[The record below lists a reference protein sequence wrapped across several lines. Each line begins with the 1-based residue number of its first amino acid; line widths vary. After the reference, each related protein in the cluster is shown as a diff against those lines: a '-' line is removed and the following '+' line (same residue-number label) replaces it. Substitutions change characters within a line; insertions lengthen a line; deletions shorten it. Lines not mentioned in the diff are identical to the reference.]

1 MGTMGRRVIGDIF
14 ATRSSRL
21 VQSPA
26 EEVVEAPLVDGALG
40 DGALGGATLGGGQVG
55 ARAASGSS
63 VAPLGG
69 RTGLVFGEPGTE
81 DPGTEDPGTEDPGTE
96 DPGTED
102 PGTEDP
108 GRYVTGPIGTIDVA
122 PGTLGGARLVV
133 GALAVC
139 ALLGHIPFGQFTAGF
154 AVGFVVGEP

>member
-1 MGTMGRRVIGDIF
+1 MGTIGRRVIGDIF
-14 ATRSSRL
+14 ATRSSRS

-26 EEVVEAPLVDGALG
+26 EEVVEAPLVG
-40 DGALGGATLGGGQVG
+40 GALGGATPGGGQVG

-69 RTGLVFGEPGTE
+69 RTGLVFG
-81 DPGTEDPGTEDPGTE
+81 DPGTE

-108 GRYVTGPIGTIDVA
+108 GRYVTGPIGTIDAA
-122 PGTLGGARLVV
+122 PGTFGGARFVV
-133 GALAVC
+133 GALAVY

-154 AVGFVVGEP
+154 AVGFVVGFVVGVP

>member
-1 MGTMGRRVIGDIF
+1 MGTIGRRVIGDIF
-14 ATRSSRL
+14 ATRSSRS

-26 EEVVEAPLVDGALG
+26 EEVVGAALVDGALV

-69 RTGLVFGEPGTE
+69 RTGFVVEELGTE
-81 DPGTEDPGTEDPGTE
+81 DPGR
-96 DPGTED
+96 
-102 PGTEDP
+102 EDP

-133 GALAVC
+133 GALAVY

-154 AVGFVVGEP
+154 AVGFAVGEP

>member
-1 MGTMGRRVIGDIF
+1 MGTIGGRVIGDIF
-14 ATRSSRL
+14 ATRSSRS
-21 VQSPA
+21 VQRPA
-26 EEVVEAPLVDGALG
+26 DEVVGAALVDGALG

-69 RTGLVFGEPGTE
+69 RTGFVVEELGTE
-81 DPGTEDPGTEDPGTE
+81 DPGR
-96 DPGTED
+96 
-102 PGTEDP
+102 EDP

-133 GALAVC
+133 GALAVY

>member
-1 MGTMGRRVIGDIF
+1 MATGRSMGTIGRRVIGDIF
-14 ATRSSRL
+14 ATRSSRS

-26 EEVVEAPLVDGALG
+26 EEVVGAALVDGALV

-69 RTGLVFGEPGTE
+69 RTGFVVEELGTE
-81 DPGTEDPGTEDPGTE
+81 DPGR
-96 DPGTED
+96 
-102 PGTEDP
+102 EDP

-133 GALAVC
+133 GALAVY

-154 AVGFVVGEP
+154 AVGFAVGEP

>member
-1 MGTMGRRVIGDIF
+1 MATGRSMGTKGRRVIGDIF
-14 ATRSSRL
+14 ATRSSRS

-26 EEVVEAPLVDGALG
+26 EEVVGAALFDGV
-40 DGALGGATLGGGQVG
+40 LGGATLGGGQVG

-69 RTGLVFGEPGTE
+69 RTGFVVEEPGTEEPGTE
-81 DPGTEDPGTEDPGTE
+81 DPGR
-96 DPGTED
+96 
-102 PGTEDP
+102 EDP
-108 GRYVTGPIGTIDVA
+108 GRYVTGPIGTIDAA

-133 GALAVC
+133 GALAVY

>member
-1 MGTMGRRVIGDIF
+1 MATGRSMGTIGRRVIGDIF
-14 ATRSSRL
+14 ATRSSRSD
-21 VQSPA
+21 QSPA
-26 EEVVEAPLVDGALG
+26 EEVVGAALVDGALG

-69 RTGLVFGEPGTE
+69 RTGFVVEELGTE
-81 DPGTEDPGTEDPGTE
+81 DPGR
-96 DPGTED
+96 
-102 PGTEDP
+102 EDP
-108 GRYVTGPIGTIDVA
+108 GRYVTGPIGTIDAA

-133 GALAVC
+133 GALAVY
-139 ALLGHIPFGQFTAGF
+139 ALLGHSPFGQFTAGF

>member
-1 MGTMGRRVIGDIF
+1 MGTIGRRVIGDIF
-14 ATRSSRL
+14 ATRSSRSD
-21 VQSPA
+21 QRPA
-26 EEVVEAPLVDGALG
+26 DEVVGAALVDGALG

-69 RTGLVFGEPGTE
+69 RTGFVVEELGTE
-81 DPGTEDPGTEDPGTE
+81 DPGR
-96 DPGTED
+96 
-102 PGTEDP
+102 EDP

-133 GALAVC
+133 GALAVY

-154 AVGFVVGEP
+154 AVGFVFGEP

>member
-1 MGTMGRRVIGDIF
+1 MGTIGRRVIGDIF
-14 ATRSSRL
+14 ATRSSRS

-81 DPGTEDPGTEDPGTE
+81 EPGTEDPGR
-96 DPGTED
+96 
-102 PGTEDP
+102 EDP

-133 GALAVC
+133 GALAVY

>member
-1 MGTMGRRVIGDIF
+1 MGTIGRRVIGDIF
-14 ATRSSRL
+14 ATRSSRS
-21 VQSPA
+21 VQRPA
-26 EEVVEAPLVDGALG
+26 EEVVGAALVDGALG

-69 RTGLVFGEPGTE
+69 RTGFVVEELGTE
-81 DPGTEDPGTEDPGTE
+81 DPGR
-96 DPGTED
+96 
-102 PGTEDP
+102 EDP
-108 GRYVTGPIGTIDVA
+108 GRYVTGPIGTIDAA

-133 GALAVC
+133 GALAVY

>member
-1 MGTMGRRVIGDIF
+1 MGTIGRRVIGDIF
-14 ATRSSRL
+14 ATRSSRS

-26 EEVVEAPLVDGALG
+26 EEVVEAPLGG
-40 DGALGGATLGGGQVG
+40 GALGGATLGGGQVG

-69 RTGLVFGEPGTE
+69 RTALVFG
-81 DPGTEDPGTEDPGTE
+81 
-96 DPGTED
+96 D

-108 GRYVTGPIGTIDVA
+108 GRYVTGPIGTIDAA

-133 GALAVC
+133 GALAVY
-139 ALLGHIPFGQFTAGF
+139 ALPGHIPFGQFTAGF
-154 AVGFVVGEP
+154 AVGEP

>member
-1 MGTMGRRVIGDIF
+1 MGTIGRRVIGDIF
-14 ATRSSRL
+14 ATRSSRS

-26 EEVVEAPLVDGALG
+26 EEVVGAALVDGA
-40 DGALGGATLGGGQVG
+40 LGGGQVG

-69 RTGLVFGEPGTE
+69 RTGFVVEEPGTE
-81 DPGTEDPGTEDPGTE
+81 DPGR
-96 DPGTED
+96 
-102 PGTEDP
+102 EDP

-133 GALAVC
+133 GALAVY

>member
-14 ATRSSRL
+14 ATRSSRS

-69 RTGLVFGEPGTE
+69 RTGLVFG
-81 DPGTEDPGTEDPGTE
+81 DPGTEE
-96 DPGTED
+96 

-108 GRYVTGPIGTIDVA
+108 GRYVTGPIGTIDAA
-122 PGTLGGARLVV
+122 PGTLGGARFVV
-133 GALAVC
+133 GALAVY
-139 ALLGHIPFGQFTAGF
+139 ALPGHIPFGQLTAGF

>member
-1 MGTMGRRVIGDIF
+1 MGTIGRRVIGDIF
-14 ATRSSRL
+14 ATRSSRSD
-21 VQSPA
+21 QSPA
-26 EEVVEAPLVDGALG
+26 EEVVGAALVDGALV

-69 RTGLVFGEPGTE
+69 RTGFVVEELGTE
-81 DPGTEDPGTEDPGTE
+81 DPGR
-96 DPGTED
+96 
-102 PGTEDP
+102 EDP
-108 GRYVTGPIGTIDVA
+108 GRYVTGPMGTIDVA

-133 GALAVC
+133 GALAVY

>member
-1 MGTMGRRVIGDIF
+1 MGTIGRRVIGDIF
-14 ATRSSRL
+14 ATRSSRS
-21 VQSPA
+21 VQRPA
-26 EEVVEAPLVDGALG
+26 EEVVGAAVVDGAPV

-69 RTGLVFGEPGTE
+69 RTGFVVEELGTE
-81 DPGTEDPGTEDPGTE
+81 DPGR
-96 DPGTED
+96 
-102 PGTEDP
+102 EDP
-108 GRYVTGPIGTIDVA
+108 GRYVTGPIGTIDAA

-133 GALAVC
+133 GALAVY

>member
-1 MGTMGRRVIGDIF
+1 MATGRSMGTIGRRVIGDIF
-14 ATRSSRL
+14 ATRSSRS
-21 VQSPA
+21 VQRPA
-26 EEVVEAPLVDGALG
+26 EEVVGAAVVDGAPV

-69 RTGLVFGEPGTE
+69 RTGFVVEELGTE
-81 DPGTEDPGTEDPGTE
+81 DPGR
-96 DPGTED
+96 
-102 PGTEDP
+102 EDP

-133 GALAVC
+133 GALAVY

>member
-1 MGTMGRRVIGDIF
+1 MGTIGRRVIGDIF
-14 ATRSSRL
+14 ATRSSRS
-21 VQSPA
+21 VQRLA
-26 EEVVEAPLVDGALG
+26 EEVVGAALVDGALG

-69 RTGLVFGEPGTE
+69 RTGFVVEELGTE
-81 DPGTEDPGTEDPGTE
+81 DPGR
-96 DPGTED
+96 
-102 PGTEDP
+102 EDP

-133 GALAVC
+133 GALAVY

>member
-1 MGTMGRRVIGDIF
+1 MATGRSMGTIGRRVIGDIF
-14 ATRSSRL
+14 ATRSSRS

-26 EEVVEAPLVDGALG
+26 EEVVGAALVDGALV

-69 RTGLVFGEPGTE
+69 RTGFVVEELGTE
-81 DPGTEDPGTEDPGTE
+81 DPGR
-96 DPGTED
+96 
-102 PGTEDP
+102 EDP
-108 GRYVTGPIGTIDVA
+108 GRYVTGPMGTIDVA

-133 GALAVC
+133 GALAVY

-154 AVGFVVGEP
+154 AVGFAVGEP

>member
-1 MGTMGRRVIGDIF
+1 MGTIGRRVIGDIF
-14 ATRSSRL
+14 ATRSSRS

-26 EEVVEAPLVDGALG
+26 EEVVGAALVDGAPV

-69 RTGLVFGEPGTE
+69 RTGFVVEELGTE
-81 DPGTEDPGTEDPGTE
+81 DPGR
-96 DPGTED
+96 
-102 PGTEDP
+102 EDP
-108 GRYVTGPIGTIDVA
+108 GRYVTGPIGTIDAA

-133 GALAVC
+133 GALAVY

>member
-1 MGTMGRRVIGDIF
+1 MATGRSMGTIGRRVIGDIF
-14 ATRSSRL
+14 ATRSSRSD
-21 VQSPA
+21 QSPA
-26 EEVVEAPLVDGALG
+26 EEVVGAALVDGALG

-69 RTGLVFGEPGTE
+69 RTGFVVEELGTE
-81 DPGTEDPGTEDPGTE
+81 DPGR
-96 DPGTED
+96 
-102 PGTEDP
+102 EDP

-133 GALAVC
+133 GALAVY

>member
-1 MGTMGRRVIGDIF
+1 MGTIGRRVIGDIF
-14 ATRSSRL
+14 ATRSSRS

-81 DPGTEDPGTEDPGTE
+81 E
-96 DPGTED
+96 

-108 GRYVTGPIGTIDVA
+108 GRYVTGPIGTIDAA
-122 PGTLGGARLVV
+122 PGTLGGARFVV
-133 GALAVC
+133 GALAVY
-139 ALLGHIPFGQFTAGF
+139 ALPGHIPFGQLTAGF

>member
-1 MGTMGRRVIGDIF
+1 MGTIGRRVIGDIF
-14 ATRSSRL
+14 ATRSSRS

-26 EEVVEAPLVDGALG
+26 EEVVGAALVDGALG

-69 RTGLVFGEPGTE
+69 RTGFVVEE
-81 DPGTEDPGTEDPGTE
+81 
-96 DPGTED
+96 

-133 GALAVC
+133 GALAVY